1 MAMNPGASLRVG
13 TPLTSPWKTPIP
25 SWTVALPVDCPPM
38 TGSLMAYHEWS
49 GVSPKDSMG
58 ISLMAYT
65 EEGVQHAQVAEI
77 AMAKEVMCMMDD
89 QSVKELR
96 SFKRFE
102 LLTAI

>member
-1 MAMNPGASLRVG
+1 
-13 TPLTSPWKTPIP
+13 
-25 SWTVALPVDCPPM
+25 
-38 TGSLMAYHEWS
+38 
-49 GVSPKDSMG
+49 MG